1 MNEARL
7 PGQQSV
13 RRAIDVLF
21 CFDAASPS
29 LSAAEVAERLDMN
42 RTTAW
47 RYLHTLASTGLVR
60 DVGDA
65 RFGLGARTV
74 SLAEAYTRQ
83 WGELEA
89 IAGAA
94 LVRLRDSV
102 GETAALHVRQG
113 WSRVVVRQVESH
125 HELHRTYRELGQ
137 PISLLTGAP
146 SRAILA
152 ALPEQERAAFLE
164 AHAAGNQAAGNQAVG
179 NRAEAERAVAE
190 TVRRGYASTHGSR
203 VSGVASVAAAI
214 RDPAGQVIAAVNVTG
229 PEDRL
234 PFDRTEEVAEHVTA
248 AAAWIE
254 HQLAGHSSART

>member
-21 CFDAASPS
+21 CFDATAPS
-29 LSAAEVAERLDMN
+29 LTAAEVAERLDMN

-60 DVGDA
+60 DITDG
-65 RFGLGARTV
+65 RFGLGPRTV

-83 WGELEA
+83 WGELET

-94 LVRLRDSV
+94 IVRLRDAV
-102 GETAALHVRQG
+102 GETAALHLRQG
-113 WSRVVVRQVESH
+113 SSRVVVRQVESR

-146 SRAILA
+146 SHAILA
-152 ALPEQERAAFLE
+152 ALSEQERETFLGTVTE
-164 AHAAGNQAAGNQAVG
+164 ASRDEIRRV
-179 NRAEAERAVAE
+179 VAE
-190 TVRRGYASTHGSR
+190 TVRRGYARTHGSR
-203 VSGVASVAAAI
+203 VPGVASVAAAV
-214 RDPAGQVIAAVNVTG
+214 RDPVGEVIAAVNVTG

-234 PFDRTEEVAEHVTA
+234 TPLRTEQVAEHVTA

-254 HQLAGHSSART
+254 HQLAGNSSDLP